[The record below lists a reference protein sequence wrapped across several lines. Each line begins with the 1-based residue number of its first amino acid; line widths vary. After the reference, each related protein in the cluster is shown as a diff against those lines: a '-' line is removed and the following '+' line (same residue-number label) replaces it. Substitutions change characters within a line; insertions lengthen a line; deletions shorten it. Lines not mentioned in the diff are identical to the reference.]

1 MQTLWQDLRYGARML
16 SKQPGFTL
24 IAALTLSLGIGANT
38 AIFSVVNAVLLR
50 PLPYPDPA
58 RLMQIGQ
65 SGTGG
70 DDGSVGEPKFIFWRD
85 QNQTFEAMALY
96 QTIGSGVNLASGNDA
111 EYVSALKVSLDFFR
125 ALGVAPSLG
134 RGFTREEDQPG
145 GERVAIVS
153 DGLWRRRFG
162 ADEGLIGRRVAI
174 NGANYTVV
182 GVMPPGFQFL
192 PDADV
197 FTPLRPSLEG
207 DSDSNYGAIG
217 RLKPGVT
224 EAQAQA
230 DLKLVAEKYRAAFP
244 RRMQPNES
252 AAAVPLQRSQTADV
266 RSLLWLLLGAVSFVL
281 LIACANVANLQL
293 TRAAARQK
301 EMAVRKALGASRARV
316 ARQLITEGV
325 LLALVGG
332 GAGLLLAVWG
342 VDGLT
347 RLIPEGALPYQ
358 SEITL
363 DWRVLAFALA
373 ASLATGFVF
382 GLAPAFQMARVDVN
396 RALKEG
402 TSRGTTAAAQGR
414 LRGGLVVAEVALS
427 LTLLIGAALMIQTFI
442 NLRRV
447 APGFD
452 PRNVLTFQISP
463 SGPNYDTTAKTSDF
477 YRRAL
482 ERVKSLPGVEA
493 AAVTSNLPL
502 SAQFRMPFAVEGQ
515 PPHPESVQLR
525 LITPEYFRALRI
537 PLRQGREFA
546 EADTAGT
553 GNVAVVNAA
562 FARQYISNADP
573 LNQQLQIGRG
583 QRSLKYAIVGVVGDT
598 KHFGLGAAAPPMM
611 YIPASQSPDNLTLVM
626 RRFLSV
632 KFVVRT
638 TADPLLAG
646 EAVREQM
653 RALDATLPV
662 TALRTMEQVASSS
675 VAMERF
681 NMTLLGLFAALGL
694 SLAAVGIYGV
704 MSYTVAQRTP
714 EIGVR
719 MAIGAQASD
728 ILKLLVVRQGL
739 KLTLIGVGLGL
750 LGALG
755 LTRLMKSLLFGVS
768 ATDPLTFGSITSLL
782 TVVALLACWIPA
794 RRATKVDPMIA
805 LRCE

>member
-1 MQTLWQDLRYGARML
+1 MQTLWQDLRYGARMM

-50 PLPYPDPA
+50 PLPYPDPG

-70 DDGSVGEPKFIFWRD
+70 DDGSVGEPKFLFWRD

-96 QTIGSGVNLASGNDA
+96 QPIGSGVNLASGNDA

-153 DGLWRRRFG
+153 YGLWRRRFG
-162 ADEGLIGRRVAI
+162 ADEGLIGRSVAI
-174 NGANYTVV
+174 NGANHTVV
-182 GVMPPGFQFL
+182 GVLPPGFQFL

-197 FTPLRPSLEG
+197 FTPLRPSPEG

-217 RLKPGVT
+217 RLKPGGA

-252 AAAVPLQRSQTADV
+252 AAAVSLQRSQTADV

-342 VDGLT
+342 MDGLT
-347 RLIPEGALPYQ
+347 RLIPEGALPYLG
-358 SEITL
+358 EITL

-373 ASLATGFVF
+373 ASLATGLVF

-427 LTLLIGAALMIQTFI
+427 LLLLIGAALMIQTFI

-515 PPHPESVQLR
+515 PPRPESVQLR

-546 EADTAGT
+546 ETDAAGT
-553 GNVAVVNAA
+553 GNVAMVNEA
-562 FARQYISNADP
+562 FARRYILNADP

-583 QRSLKYAIVGVVGDT
+583 QRPLKHLIVGVVGDT

-611 YIPASQSPDNLTLVM
+611 YIPASQSPDSLMLLM
-626 RRFLSV
+626 RRYLSV

-638 TADPLLAG
+638 TADPLLVG

-662 TALRTMEQVASSS
+662 TELRTMEQVVSSS
-675 VAMERF
+675 VVSERF
-681 NMTLLGLFAALGL
+681 NTTLLGLFAALGL

-728 ILKLLVVRQGL
+728 ILKLLVIRQGL
-739 KLTLIGVGLGL
+739 KLTLIGAGLGL

-768 ATDPLTFGSITSLL
+768 ATDPLTFASITSLL

-794 RRATKVDPMIA
+794 RRATKVDPMVA

>member
-16 SKQPGFTL
+16 MKQPGFTL

-50 PLPYPDPA
+50 PLPYPDPG

-70 DDGSVGEPKFIFWRD
+70 DDGSVGEPKFLFWRD

-96 QTIGSGVNLASGNDA
+96 QPIGSGVNLASGNDA

-162 ADEGLIGRRVAI
+162 ADGGLIGKSVAI
-174 NGANYTVV
+174 NGANYAVV
-182 GVMPPGFQFL
+182 GVLPPGFQFL
-192 PDADV
+192 PEADV
-197 FTPLRPSLEG
+197 FMPLRPSPEG

-244 RRMQPNES
+244 RWMQPNES
-252 AAAVPLQRSQTADV
+252 AAAVSLQRSQTADV

-293 TRAAARQK
+293 TRASARQK
-301 EMAVRKALGASRARV
+301 EMAVRMALGASRARV

-347 RLIPEGALPYQ
+347 RLVPEGALPYMG
-358 SEITL
+358 EITL

-373 ASLATGFVF
+373 AALATGLAF

-427 LTLLIGAALMIQTFI
+427 LLLLIGASLMIQTFV

-463 SGPNYDTTAKTSDF
+463 GGPNYDTTAKTSDF

-515 PPHPESVQLR
+515 PPRPESVQLR

-537 PLRQGREFA
+537 PLRRGREFA
-546 EADTAGT
+546 ETDAAGT
-553 GNVAVVNAA
+553 GNVAVVNEA
-562 FARQYISNADP
+562 FARLYISNADP

-583 QRSLKYAIVGVVGDT
+583 QRALKHAIVGVVGDT
-598 KHFGLGAAAPPMM
+598 KHFGLGAASPPMM

-646 EAVREQM
+646 KAVREQM

-662 TALRTMEQVASSS
+662 TELRTMEQVVSSS
-675 VAMERF
+675 VAWERF

-694 SLAAVGIYGV
+694 SLAAVGVYGV

-719 MAIGAQASD
+719 MAIGAQAGD
-728 ILKLLVVRQGL
+728 ILKLLVIRQGL
-739 KLTLIGVGLGL
+739 KLTLIGAGLGL

-768 ATDPLTFGSITSLL
+768 ATDPLTFVSISSLL

>member
-1 MQTLWQDLRYGARML
+1 
-16 SKQPGFTL
+16 L

-70 DDGSVGEPKFIFWRD
+70 DDGSVGEPKFLFWRD

-96 QTIGSGVNLASGNDA
+96 QPIGSGVNLASGNDA

-145 GERVAIVS
+145 GERVAIFS

-162 ADEGLIGRRVAI
+162 ADKGLIGRSVAI
-174 NGANYTVV
+174 NSANYTVV
-182 GVMPPGFQFL
+182 GVLPPGFQFL

-197 FTPLRPSLEG
+197 FTPLRPSPEG

-252 AAAVPLQRSQTADV
+252 AAAVSLRRSQTADV

-347 RLIPEGALPYQ
+347 RLIPEGALPYMG
-358 SEITL
+358 EITL

-373 ASLATGFVF
+373 ASLATGLVF

-414 LRGGLVVAEVALS
+414 
-427 LTLLIGAALMIQTFI
+427 
-442 NLRRV
+442 
-447 APGFD
+447 
-452 PRNVLTFQISP
+452 
-463 SGPNYDTTAKTSDF
+463 
-477 YRRAL
+477 
-482 ERVKSLPGVEA
+482 
-493 AAVTSNLPL
+493 
-502 SAQFRMPFAVEGQ
+502 
-515 PPHPESVQLR
+515 
-525 LITPEYFRALRI
+525 
-537 PLRQGREFA
+537 
-546 EADTAGT
+546 
-553 GNVAVVNAA
+553 
-562 FARQYISNADP
+562 
-573 LNQQLQIGRG
+573 
-583 QRSLKYAIVGVVGDT
+583 
-598 KHFGLGAAAPPMM
+598 
-611 YIPASQSPDNLTLVM
+611 
-626 RRFLSV
+626 
-632 KFVVRT
+632 
-638 TADPLLAG
+638 
-646 EAVREQM
+646 
-653 RALDATLPV
+653 
-662 TALRTMEQVASSS
+662 
-675 VAMERF
+675 
-681 NMTLLGLFAALGL
+681 
-694 SLAAVGIYGV
+694 
-704 MSYTVAQRTP
+704 
-714 EIGVR
+714 
-719 MAIGAQASD
+719 
-728 ILKLLVVRQGL
+728 
-739 KLTLIGVGLGL
+739 
-750 LGALG
+750 
-755 LTRLMKSLLFGVS
+755 
-768 ATDPLTFGSITSLL
+768 
-782 TVVALLACWIPA
+782 
-794 RRATKVDPMIA
+794 
-805 LRCE
+805 

>member
-1 MQTLWQDLRYGARML
+1 MQTLWQDLRYGARMM

-50 PLPYPDPA
+50 PLTYPDPG

-70 DDGSVGEPKFIFWRD
+70 DDGSVGEPKFLFWRD

-96 QTIGSGVNLASGNDA
+96 QPIGSGVNLASGNDA

-153 DGLWRRRFG
+153 YGLWRRRFG
-162 ADEGLIGRRVAI
+162 ADEGLIGRSVAI
-174 NGANYTVV
+174 NGANHTVV
-182 GVMPPGFQFL
+182 GVLPPGFQFL

-197 FTPLRPSLEG
+197 FTPLRPSPEG

-217 RLKPGVT
+217 RLKPGGA

-252 AAAVPLQRSQTADV
+252 AAAVSLQRSQTADV
-266 RSLLWLLLGAVSFVL
+266 RSLLWLLLGAVGFVL

-342 VDGLT
+342 MDGLT
-347 RLIPEGALPYQ
+347 RLIPEGALPYLG
-358 SEITL
+358 EITL

-373 ASLATGFVF
+373 ASLATGLVF

-427 LTLLIGAALMIQTFI
+427 LLLLIGAALMIQTFI

-515 PPHPESVQLR
+515 PPRPESVQLR

-546 EADTAGT
+546 ETDAAGT
-553 GNVAVVNAA
+553 GNVAMVNEA
-562 FARQYISNADP
+562 FARRYILNADP

-583 QRSLKYAIVGVVGDT
+583 QRPLKHLIVGVVGDT

-611 YIPASQSPDNLTLVM
+611 YIPASQSPDSLMLLM
-626 RRFLSV
+626 RRYLSV

-638 TADPLLAG
+638 TADPLLVG

-662 TALRTMEQVASSS
+662 TELRTMEQVVSSS
-675 VAMERF
+675 VVSERF
-681 NMTLLGLFAALGL
+681 NTTLLGLFAALGL

-728 ILKLLVVRQGL
+728 ILKLLVIRQGL
-739 KLTLIGVGLGL
+739 KLTLIGAGLGL

-768 ATDPLTFGSITSLL
+768 ATDPLTFASITSLL

-794 RRATKVDPMIA
+794 RRATKVDPMVA

>member
-1 MQTLWQDLRYGARML
+1 MQTLWQDLRYGARMM

-50 PLPYPDPA
+50 PLTYPDPG

-70 DDGSVGEPKFIFWRD
+70 DDGSVGEPKFLFWRD

-96 QTIGSGVNLASGNDA
+96 QPIGSGVNLASGNDA

-153 DGLWRRRFG
+153 YGLWRRRFG
-162 ADEGLIGRRVAI
+162 ADEGLIGRSVAI
-174 NGANYTVV
+174 NGANHTVV
-182 GVMPPGFQFL
+182 GVLPPGFQFL

-197 FTPLRPSLEG
+197 FTPLRPSPEG

-217 RLKPGVT
+217 RLKPGGA

-252 AAAVPLQRSQTADV
+252 AAAVSLQRSQTADV

-342 VDGLT
+342 MDGLT
-347 RLIPEGALPYQ
+347 RLIPEGALPYLG
-358 SEITL
+358 EITL

-373 ASLATGFVF
+373 ASLATGLVF

-427 LTLLIGAALMIQTFI
+427 LLLLIGAALMIQTFI

-515 PPHPESVQLR
+515 PPRPESVQLR

-546 EADTAGT
+546 ETDAAGT
-553 GNVAVVNAA
+553 GNVAMVNEA
-562 FARQYISNADP
+562 FARRYILNADP

-583 QRSLKYAIVGVVGDT
+583 QRPLKHLIVGVVGDT

-611 YIPASQSPDNLTLVM
+611 YIPASQSPDSLMLLM
-626 RRFLSV
+626 RRYLSV

-638 TADPLLAG
+638 TADPLLVG

-662 TALRTMEQVASSS
+662 TELRTMEQVVSSS
-675 VAMERF
+675 VVSERF
-681 NMTLLGLFAALGL
+681 NTTLLGLFAALGL

-728 ILKLLVVRQGL
+728 ILKLLVIRQGL
-739 KLTLIGVGLGL
+739 KLTLIGAGLGL

-768 ATDPLTFGSITSLL
+768 ATDPLTFASITSLL

-794 RRATKVDPMIA
+794 RRATKVDPMVA

>member
-58 RLMQIGQ
+58 RLMQLGQ

-70 DDGSVGEPKFIFWRD
+70 DDGSVGEPKFLFWRD

-96 QTIGSGVNLASGNDA
+96 QPIGSGVNLASGNDP

-153 DGLWRRRFG
+153 YGLWRRRFG
-162 ADEGLIGRRVAI
+162 ADEGLIGRSVAI

-182 GVMPPGFQFL
+182 GVLPPGFQFL

-197 FTPLRPSLEG
+197 FTPLRPSPGG

-244 RRMQPNES
+244 RRMRPNES
-252 AAAVPLQRSQTADV
+252 AAAASLQRSQTADV

-332 GAGLLLAVWG
+332 GAGLLLAMWG

-347 RLIPEGALPYQ
+347 RLVPEGALPYL

-373 ASLATGFVF
+373 ASLATGLGF

-414 LRGGLVVAEVALS
+414 LRSGLVVAEVALS
-427 LTLLIGAALMIQTFI
+427 LLLVIGAALMVQTFV

-463 SGPNYDTTAKTSDF
+463 SGPNYNTTAKTSDF

-482 ERVKSLPGVEA
+482 ERIKGLPGVEA

-502 SAQFRMPFAVEGQ
+502 SAQFRTPFAVEGQ
-515 PPHPESVQLR
+515 PPRLESVQLR

-537 PLRQGREFA
+537 PLRRGREFA
-546 EADTAGT
+546 ETDAAGT
-553 GNVAVVNAA
+553 GNVAVVNEA
-562 FARQYISNADP
+562 FARKYISNADP

-583 QRSLKYAIVGVVGDT
+583 QRSLKHVIVGVIGDT
-598 KHFGLGAAAPPMM
+598 KHFGLGAAASPMM
-611 YIPASQSPDNLTLVM
+611 YIPASQSPDNLTLMM
-626 RRFLSV
+626 RRYLSV

-638 TADPLLAG
+638 TVDPLLAG

-662 TALRTMEQVASSS
+662 TELRTMEQVVSSS

-719 MAIGAQASD
+719 MAIGAQAGD
-728 ILKLLVVRQGL
+728 ILKLLVIRQGL
-739 KLTLIGVGLGL
+739 KLILIGAGLGL

-768 ATDPLTFGSITSLL
+768 ATDPLTFGSISLLL

-794 RRATKVDPMIA
+794 RRATKVDPMVA

>member
-1 MQTLWQDLRYGARML
+1 MYTVWQDLRYGARML

-38 AIFSVVNAVLLR
+38 ALFSVVNAVLLR

-70 DDGSVGEPKFIFWRD
+70 DDGSVGEPKFLFWRD
-85 QNQTFEAMALY
+85 QNRTFEAMALY
-96 QTIGSGVNLASGNDA
+96 QPIGSGVNLAGGNDA

-162 ADEGLIGRRVAI
+162 ADGGLIGKSVAI
-174 NGANYTVV
+174 NSANYTVV
-182 GVMPPGFQFL
+182 GVLPPGFQFL

-197 FTPLRPSLEG
+197 FTPLRPSPEG

-217 RLKPGVT
+217 RLKSGVT

-252 AAAVPLQRSQTADV
+252 AAAVSLQRSQTADV

-301 EMAVRKALGASRARV
+301 EMAVRKALGASGARI

-373 ASLATGFVF
+373 ASLATGLVF
-382 GLAPAFQMARVDVN
+382 GLAPAVQMARVDVN

-427 LTLLIGAALMIQTFI
+427 LLLLIGAALMIQTFV

-482 ERVKSLPGVEA
+482 ERIKGLPGVES

-515 PPHPESVQLR
+515 PPRPESVQLR
-525 LITPEYFRALRI
+525 LITPEYFRALKI

-546 EADTAGT
+546 ESDATGT
-553 GNVAVVNAA
+553 GNVAVVNEA
-562 FARQYISNADP
+562 FARQYMSNADP

-583 QRSLKYAIVGVVGDT
+583 QRALKHVIVGIVGDT

-611 YIPASQSPDNLTLVM
+611 YIPASQSPDNLTLLM

-646 EAVREQM
+646 KAVREQM

-662 TALRTMEQVASSS
+662 TELRTMEQVVSSS

-719 MAIGAQASD
+719 MAIGAQAGD
-728 ILKLLVVRQGL
+728 ILKLLIIRQGL
-739 KLTLIGVGLGL
+739 KLTLIGAGLGL
-750 LGALG
+750 IGALG

-768 ATDPLTFGSITSLL
+768 ATDPLTFGSISLL
-782 TVVALLACWIPA
+782 LMVVALLACWIPA